1 MSREMI
7 YEKVTDIFRDVF
19 DDETIELNDNTSAAD
34 IEDWDSLMHINIITA
49 IENGFSIKFK
59 LKEVTNLQT
68 VGDTIRLIEEKIS
81 NQ

>member
-1 MSREMI
+1 MSREKI
-7 YEKVTDIFRDVF
+7 YDKVTDIFRDVF
-19 DDETIELNDNTSAAD
+19 DDETIELNDNTSAVD

-49 IENGFSIKFK
+49 IENSFNIKFK

-68 VGDTIRLIEEKIS
+68 VGDTINLIEEKIS